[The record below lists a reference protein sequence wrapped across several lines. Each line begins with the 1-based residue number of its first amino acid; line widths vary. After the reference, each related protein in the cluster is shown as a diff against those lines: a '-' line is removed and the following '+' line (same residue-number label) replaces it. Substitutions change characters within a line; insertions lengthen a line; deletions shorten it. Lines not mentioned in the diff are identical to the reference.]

1 MPRSPAGGT
10 TGRGSGSSKA
20 RSPCPVAGALDL
32 LGDRWTLLIL
42 RDLLLGKSRYGQ
54 FLASP
59 EGISTNLLADRLQ
72 RLEAAGLVTAVP
84 YTLDLYSIANR
95 EIAAREFEP
104 VPLLL
109 VAAAWYLAVTSVLM
123 VGQFYLE
130 RYYSRGASRKL
141 TTKQLEALAK
151 AQTAQLGEPHV

>member
-1 MPRSPAGGT
+1 MPRSPVAGV
-10 TGRGSGSSKA
+10 TGRGANKA

-72 RLEAAGLVTAVP
+72 RLEAAGLVAAVP
-84 YTLDLYSIANR
+84 YS
-95 EIAAREFEP
+95 EHP
-104 VPLLL
+104 VRMDYHLTPAGRALSP
-109 VAAAWYLAVTSVLM
+109 VVDALATWGLAHLP
-123 VGQFYLE
+123 GT
-130 RYYSRGASRKL
+130 R
-141 TTKQLEALAK
+141 KQLTNTDQFNTGSA
-151 AQTAQLGEPHV
+151 G